1 MPPGKQQ
8 QMAPGRKLRSDDGYT
23 LVELLVVLAILGFLA
38 AIAAP
43 QVFKYLDSSKVS
55 VARTQVESLASAID
69 LFRLDVG
76 RYPTGQEGLAA
87 LVTAPP
93 EIQGWSGPYVK
104 KRASLIDP
112 WGRTY
117 KYRAPGQH
125 GAFDIYSSGPDGEEN
140 GESSAIGNW

>member
-1 MPPGKQQ
+1 MLLCNAHP
-8 QMAPGRKLRSDDGYT
+8 ARRELRPRDGGYT

-55 VARTQVESLASAID
+55 AARTQVESLASAVD

-76 RYPTGQEGLAA
+76 RYPTGQEGLNA

-93 EIQGWSGPYVK
+93 GVEAWHGPYVR
-104 KRASLIDP
+104 KRASLTDP
-112 WGRTY
+112 WGRAY

-125 GAFDIYSSGPDGEEN
+125 GEFDLYSTGPDGEEN
-140 GESSAIGNW
+140 GESAAIGNW